1 MSIRRSFAAL
11 LFVAALAPASALAQ
25 SPTATVAWDDD
36 TTVTPDNKATA
47 RQLAVEGLEALEKKD
62 FKTAANRFERARELY
77 RAPSITLGMARAY
90 VGLGKLVAAR
100 EAYSLITYNRNVGAA
115 FAGVVADA
123 DKELAALAPRVP
135 GVVINIKGGTK
146 PKVTL
151 DGADVPAAA
160 LGVKR
165 AVDPGQHVV
174 KVTAAGFFPAEGKF
188 TVGEGKVETVSLELK
203 VDPNYKA
210 PPPEDPNKIKGI
222 VAPGEPEKPVSK
234 TQKMVGFVGLG
245 VGGAALIMGAVTGGL
260 ALSKRSALLESC
272 KDGHCPKG
280 SEGQYESDVNSYNT
294 MGTLSTIGFVSGGVL
309 AVAGVVLI
317 VTAPKAQKAQTGW
330 VKPVVG
336 LGYLGAE
343 GKF

>member
-11 LFVAALAPASALAQ
+11 VVVAALTPASAWAQ
-25 SPTATVAWDDD
+25 SP
-36 TTVTPDNKATA
+36 PDPANIATA
-47 RQLAVEGLEALEKKD
+47 RDLTKAGYGALEKKD
-62 FKTAANRFERARELY
+62 WAAAAAHFKNADSLY
-77 RAPSITLGMARAY
+77 HAPTITLGLARAY
-90 VGLGKLVAAR
+90 VGLGKLVSAQ
-100 EAYSLITYNRNVGAA
+100 EAYSRVTHETVPPNASEA
-115 FAGVVADA
+115 FMKAIADA
-123 DKELAALAPRVP
+123 QHELDALKPRVP
-135 GVVINIKGGTK
+135 GVVINLKGGTN
-146 PKVTL
+146 PKVTI

-174 KVTAAGFFPAEGKF
+174 KVTAPGFFPAEGKF
-188 TVGEGKVETVSLELK
+188 TVAEGKVETVSIELK

-210 PPPEDPNKIKGI
+210 PPPDTKTGI
-222 VAPGEPEKPVSK
+222 APPPAEPEKPVSK
-234 TQKMVGFVGLG
+234 TQKTIGFVGLG

-260 ALSKRSALLESC
+260 ALSKRSALLEAC
-272 KDGHCPKG
+272 PDGHCAKG
-280 SEGQYESDVNSYNT
+280 SEGQHQSDVDGYNT

>member
-36 TTVTPDNKATA
+36 TTVTPTNKATA
-47 RQLAVEGLEALEKKD
+47 RELAVAGLEALEKKD
-62 FKTAANRFERARELY
+62 FKTAADRFERARKLY

-100 EAYSLITYNRNVGAA
+100 EAYSLITYNRNVGTA

-135 GVVINIKGGTK
+135 GVVINLKGGTN
-146 PKVTL
+146 PKVTI
-151 DGADVPAAA
+151 DGDDVPAAA

-174 KVTAAGFFPAEGKF
+174 KVTAPGFFPDQARF
-188 TVGEGKVETVSLELK
+188 NVTEGKVETVSLELK

-210 PPPEDPNKIKGI
+210 PPPETKTGI
-222 VAPGEPEKPVSK
+222 VPPPPEPEKPVSK
-234 TQKMVGFVGLG
+234 TQKTIGFVGLG

-280 SEGQYESDVNSYNT
+280 SEGQYQSDVDGYNT
-294 MGTLSTIGFVSGGVL
+294 MGTLSTIGFISGGVL